1 MSAKEQIKH
10 IYFISGLGADE
21 RVFDSLTI
29 DSSFEKHFIKWIRP
43 EKEEGIEAYALRLC
57 EQVDQSKAF
66 ALIGLSF
73 GGMIVV
79 EMTKYVRP
87 SKIMI
92 ISSARDKNAISAL
105 YKLAGKLRLHEITP
119 GFILKSYNFISRHFF
134 GIESKEDKE
143 LFRNILKDTDL
154 HFLRWALGQI
164 IHWKNQRI
172 IPGLIQIHGTKDRI
186 LKYRQADYTI
196 EGGGHFMI
204 VNKAG
209 EISEIINS
217 ILKLS

>member
-1 MSAKEQIKH
+1 MSVKEQIKH

-21 RVFDSLTI
+21 RVFDFLRLDNSI
-29 DSSFEKHFIKWIRP
+29 RKHFIKWQKP
-43 EKEEGIEAYALRLC
+43 EPYESIETYAKRLS
-57 EQVDQSKAF
+57 QQIDQSKNF
-66 ALIGLSF
+66 ALTGLSF
-73 GGMIVV
+73 GGMIAV
-79 EMTKYVRP
+79 EMTKYIKP
-87 SKIMI
+87 SKIII

-119 GFILKSYNFISRHFF
+119 GFILKSYNFISRYFF

-143 LFRNILKDTDL
+143 LFKNILKDTDL
-154 HFLRWALGQI
+154 YFLRWALGEI
-164 IHWKNQRI
+164 IRWKNQRVI
-172 IPGLIQIHGTKDRI
+172 SGLIQIHGTKDRI
-186 LKYRQADYTI
+186 IKYRQANYTI

-217 ILKLS
+217 LLKD

>member
-1 MSAKEQIKH
+1 MKSV
-10 IYFISGLGADE
+10 YFISGLGADE
-21 RVFDSLTI
+21 RIFDFLKLDNSI
-29 DSSFEKHFIKWIRP
+29 HKHFIKWIKP
-43 EKEEGIEAYALRLC
+43 EPDESIEAYAKRLS
-57 EQVDQSKAF
+57 QQIDQSKDFVLA
-66 ALIGLSF
+66 GLSF
-73 GGMIVV
+73 GGMIAV
-79 EMTKYVRP
+79 EMTKHVKP
-87 SKIMI
+87 SQIII
-92 ISSARDKNAISAL
+92 ISSARNKNAISAL

-119 GFILKSYNFISRHFF
+119 GFMLKSYNFISRYFF

-143 LFRNILKDTDL
+143 LFKNILKDTDI

-164 IHWKNQRI
+164 IHWKNQQV

-196 EGGGHFMI
+196 KGGGHFMV

-217 ILKLS
+217 LLKS